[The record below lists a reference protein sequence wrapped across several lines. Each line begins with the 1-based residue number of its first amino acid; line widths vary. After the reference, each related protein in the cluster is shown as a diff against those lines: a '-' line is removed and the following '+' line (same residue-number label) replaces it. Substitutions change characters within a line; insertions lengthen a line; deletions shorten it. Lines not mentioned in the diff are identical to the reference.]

1 MAADRAQHVAEVVR
15 PALAAGRHV
24 VCDRYIGSTLAYQG
38 YGRGLPVDELRRLS
52 SWAAGDLW
60 PDLVVLL
67 DVPREVARRRSTAAR
82 DRMEAAGEE
91 FHERVRRGYRALA
104 GADPQR
110 WVTID
115 GTPPP
120 DEVEAAVWEAVA
132 TRLPDL
138 ARAAGPVPGDGAGP
152 GGAGRG
158 TAGEARD

>member
-1 MAADRAQHVAEVVR
+1 M
-15 PALAAGRHV
+15 
-24 VCDRYIGSTLAYQG
+24 
-38 YGRGLPVDELRRLS
+38 
-52 SWAAGDLW
+52 
-60 PDLVVLL
+60 
-67 DVPREVARRRSTAAR
+67 
-82 DRMEAAGEE
+82 
-91 FHERVRRGYRALA
+91 RRGYRALA

-138 ARAAGPVPGDGAGP
+138 ARATGPVPGHGGGP

-158 TAGEARD
+158 TADEARD